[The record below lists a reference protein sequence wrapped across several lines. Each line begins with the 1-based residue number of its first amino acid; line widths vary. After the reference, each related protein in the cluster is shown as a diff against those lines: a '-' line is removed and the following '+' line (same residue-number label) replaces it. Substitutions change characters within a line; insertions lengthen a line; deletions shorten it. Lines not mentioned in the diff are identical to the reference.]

1 MGSRFSFD
9 EHLTFIF
16 CQNVFMFLEIREHLT
31 FIFCQNFFM
40 HVHVL
45 TISFISKEENRGS
58 SYNAFNLLGLA
69 LCLTIRHV
77 LSVNDLEPLLHWEE
91 DVTFFILSLTLFTFY
106 DVFGSLKV
114 LIQMLPLRSFKTAL
128 NVYVVSIWTLSPII
142 ISLYCERECLS

>member
-1 MGSRFSFD
+1 MGSCFSFD

-16 CQNVFMFLEIREHLT
+16 CQNLAAFSCMYMFSQ
-31 FIFCQNFFM
+31 FCLFQKKRIADR
-40 HVHVL
+40 VTPL
-45 TISFISKEENRGS
+45 
-58 SYNAFNLLGLA
+58 LA

-114 LIQMLPLRSFKTAL
+114 TAAILKNGVKCICGEHLDSITNHYFFILRKGVFL
-128 NVYVVSIWTLSPII
+128 LS
-142 ISLYCERECLS
+142 